1 MHLRLDDIEIDF
13 DIDLNV
19 VDVVDVVDVV
29 VDVTVDFDIE
39 RMDAPKL
46 HST

>member
-19 VDVVDVVDVV
+19 VDV
-29 VDVTVDFDIE
+29 TVDFDIE